1 MLHRYPWSTTVARPL
16 LHQAAPHSGNGKG
29 HGEQPL
35 KLMDVGCDVHYTFA
49 WYHPG
54 EDIVV
59 DNPEPS
65 DSGSTDG
72 PAVSAPHTLL
82 QGFLQALH

>member
-16 LHQAAPHSGNGKG
+16 LHQAAAPHSGNGKG

-49 WYHPG
+49 WF
-54 EDIVV
+54 